1 MSSEW
6 CINDEEGFDSLDSY
20 VVELVEGVDVGVV
33 DYCNDS
39 PMVTMTI

>member
-6 CINDEEGFDSLDSY
+6 NIIGEEGFDSLDSY
-20 VVELVEGVDVGVV
+20 AVELVAVVVGVV

-39 PMVTMTI
+39 PMAMMIT